1 MDEITRIT
9 SIEFLSIYF
18 FVCVCVFVCVT
29 VSVNGLSYGM
39 L

>member
-18 FVCVCVFVCVT
+18 FFVCVFVCVT

>member
-18 FVCVCVFVCVT
+18 FLFVCVT